1 MKGLS
6 LPLYLGVFAGGS
18 LVSLILTPLVRRLAL
33 AHGMV
38 ATPRDTRWHKKET
51 ALLGGVSIFLA
62 TAAAWSVSAGLS
74 GWVLHGQPILPFMI
88 CAAAMFSLGLADD
101 FFDMAPQQKLA
112 VQVVIGSL
120 FVFLGFRLNW
130 TPSQTVNLMLSI
142 LWILGMTN
150 AFNLLDNMDGLAAG
164 IAFIAGSF
172 LFLWHLPGTGE
183 AVQFHAFLLLNMA
196 YLGALLGFLV
206 YNFNPASIFMGDAG
220 SLFIGFVLGGLSMT
234 GSAGLVQTGTSVPL
248 LSVITVPV
256 LILFVPIL
264 DTGFVSL
271 MRKLFRRPI
280 SQGGRDH
287 SSHRMVAIGFSEK
300 RAVLVLYAFSIFSGC
315 IALAINR
322 LSIGTSVVTVALY
335 LLLVLFFWI
344 YLGKVKVYAEESI
357 LQHPSGITPVLI
369 EITYRRRL
377 LEVILDLILIAVA
390 YYAAY
395 LLRFEGD
402 LGPDFQVFLKSLPVL
417 ISCQILSF
425 FLTGVY
431 RGVWEA
437 TGLRDLIVYIKAI
450 TSGTI
455 GSMLILLFFYRF
467 YSFSRA
473 VFVIYW
479 VLMLILMSLTRLSF
493 RLLDEGV
500 RKRNRH
506 GRPTLIYGAGV
517 GGQLALKEI
526 ESNGGLGLNVVGF
539 IDDNPRIHRRSIK
552 GYPVLGDRQHL
563 KEIIAKHGVKEIIVT
578 FKVNGSE
585 KAKEVKKA
593 CQEMGSD
600 LEVKQMNLMFDVC
613 NLEKE
618 N

>member
-1 MKGLS
+1 
-6 LPLYLGVFAGGS
+6 
-18 LVSLILTPLVRRLAL
+18 
-33 AHGMV
+33 
-38 ATPRDTRWHKKET
+38 
-51 ALLGGVSIFLA
+51 
-62 TAAAWSVSAGLS
+62 
-74 GWVLHGQPILPFMI
+74 
-88 CAAAMFSLGLADD
+88 
-101 FFDMAPQQKLA
+101 
-112 VQVVIGSL
+112 
-120 FVFLGFRLNW
+120 
-130 TPSQTVNLMLSI
+130 
-142 LWILGMTN
+142 
-150 AFNLLDNMDGLAAG
+150 
-164 IAFIAGSF
+164 
-172 LFLWHLPGTGE
+172 
-183 AVQFHAFLLLNMA
+183 MA

-220 SLFIGFVLGGLSMT
+220 SLFIGFVLGGLAM
-234 GSAGLVQTGTSVPL
+234 AGRPGPVQAGTSVPL
-248 LSVITVPV
+248 LSVIAIPV

-300 RAVLVLYAFSIFSGC
+300 RAVLVLYAFSISSGC
-315 IALAINR
+315 IALGINH
-322 LSIGTSVVTVALY
+322 LGIGTSVVTVALY

-357 LQHPSGITPVLI
+357 LKHPSGITPVLI

-402 LGPDFQVFLKSLPVL
+402 LGQDFQVFLKSLPVL

-437 TGLRDLIVYIKAI
+437 TGLRDLIVYVKAI
-450 TSGTI
+450 TAGTI

-479 VLMLILMSLTRLSF
+479 ILMLILMSLTRLSF

-500 RKRNRH
+500 RRRNRQ

-526 ESNGGLGLNVVGF
+526 ESNGGLGLHVVGF
-539 IDDNPRIHRRSIK
+539 IDDNPSIHRRSIR
-552 GYPVLGDRQHL
+552 GYPVLGARQHL
-563 KEIIAKHGVKEIIVT
+563 QEIVRKHGVKEIIVT
-578 FKVNGSE
+578 FRQDGCE
-585 KAKEVKKA
+585 RAKEVKRVCRELDA
-593 CQEMGSD
+593 D
-600 LEVKQMNLMFDVC
+600 LHVKQMSLMFDES
-613 NLEKE
+613 NLE
-618 N
+618 

>member
-1 MKGLS
+1 MNAS
-6 LPLYLGVFAGGS
+6 FMFLYLAAFAGGC
-18 LVSLILTPLVRRLAL
+18 LISLILTPLVRRFAL
-33 AHGMV
+33 AHGKV
-38 ATPRDTRWHKKET
+38 AVPRDARWHKKET
-51 ALLGGVSIFLA
+51 ALLGGVAIFLA
-62 TAAAWSVSAGLS
+62 TMVVWSVSAGFS
-74 GWVLHGQPILPFMI
+74 GWGLHGQPILAFMI
-88 CAAAMFSLGLADD
+88 CSACMFSLGLADD

-112 VQVVIGSL
+112 VQVVIAAT
-120 FVFLGFRLNW
+120 FVFLGFRLDW

-164 IAFIAGSF
+164 TAFIAGGF
-172 LFLWHLPGTGE
+172 LFLWHLTGSNG
-183 AVQFHAFLLLNMA
+183 AIQFRPFLLLNMA

-220 SLFIGFVLGGLSMT
+220 SLFIGFVIGGLAMA
-234 GSAGLVQTGTSVPL
+234 GSAGLVPAGPSFPL
-248 LSVITVPV
+248 LSVIAIPV

-264 DTGFVSL
+264 DTGFVSF

-300 RAVLVLYAFSIFSGC
+300 RAVLVLYAFSISSGC
-315 IALAINR
+315 IALGINH
-322 LSIGTSVVTVALY
+322 LSVGISVVTVVLY
-335 LLLVLFFWI
+335 LLVVLFFWI
-344 YLGKVKVYAEESI
+344 YLGKVKVYGGESI
-357 LQHPSGITPVLI
+357 LRHPSGITPVLI

-395 LLRFEGD
+395 LLRFEGN
-402 LGPDFQVFLKSLPVL
+402 LGPDFKVFLKSLPVL

-425 FLTGVY
+425 FLSGVY

-437 TGLRDLIVYIKAI
+437 TGLRDLIVYVKAI
-450 TSGTI
+450 TAGTI

-479 VLMLILMSLTRLSF
+479 ILMLILMSLTRLSF

-500 RKRNRH
+500 RKRNRQ

-526 ESNGGLGLNVVGF
+526 ESNGGLGLHVVGF
-539 IDDNPRIHRRSIK
+539 IDDNPKIHRRSIR
-552 GYPVLGDRQHL
+552 GYPVLGGRQHL
-563 KEIIAKHGVKEIIVT
+563 QEIITKHGVKEIIVT
-578 FKVNGSE
+578 FRANGSE
-585 KAKEVKKA
+585 RAKEVKNA
-593 CQEMGSD
+593 YREMGAD
-600 LEVKQMNLMFDVC
+600 LEVRQMHLMFDVC
-613 NLEKE
+613 DTE
-618 N
+618 